1 MRIRNAKEV
10 GERRKSGNERKVL
23 KESFSFYTNS
33 NEDGGLRNDDESC
46 EESGAQNFGKK
57 KYMNNKE
64 HSNVVGISSRSR
76 TCSLC
81 LEARNVTEFHTIWS
95 CGCSFCRPC
104 LSQYLMT
111 CIQGNIN
118 VPFLAC
124 PSADCHQT
132 KFKSGK
138 SSQPTSA
145 VKQVLSRTFTSLIHD
160 VNSTSS
166 GCNLEN
172 KFSRQEIE
180 MLVDEKCFDLYLK
193 LKTEF
198 EVEMDPNRT
207 FCPSVDCENICIIS
221 KSMIVSTDPIQLKS
235 TNSSVMISSLSVS
248 STLSSLAA
256 ASSSAVS
263 SVIKKGSH
271 YHFVSKETDAIPVL
285 CNKCDRTFCCKCRK
299 QPFHF
304 GSGCTR
310 PSLDQ
315 SSSFLIPGLDG
326 NDGPE
331 IKRCPRCSIWIERE
345 DGCAQMMCRKCR
357 HVFCWFCLQSLEV
370 RIRIILFTFANPI
383 SSHK

>member
-1 MRIRNAKEV
+1 MF
-10 GERRKSGNERKVL
+10 GM
-23 KESFSFYTNS
+23 
-33 NEDGGLRNDDESC
+33 
-46 EESGAQNFGKK
+46 EEEEK
-57 KYMNNKE
+57 MNNKE
-64 HSNVVGISSRSR
+64 NRLDVRGIPRRGRKR

-81 LEARNVTEFHTIWS
+81 LEMRNAAEFHTIWS

-104 LSQYLMT
+104 LSQYLST
-111 CIQGNIN
+111 CIRENMN
-118 VPFLAC
+118 VPFLSC
-124 PSADCHQT
+124 PSADCP
-132 KFKSGK
+132 KIRFKSAVK
-138 SSQPTSA
+138 SQSTSA
-145 VKQVLSRTFTSLIHD
+145 VKHVLSRTFTSLIQD
-160 VNSTSS
+160 SFNGAVT
-166 GCNLEN
+166 GDERGNLEN

-193 LKTEF
+193 LKTEY

-207 FCPSVDCENICIIS
+207 FCPSIDCENICVIS
-221 KSMIVSTDPIQLKS
+221 KSMIVTANPVHQIKS

-263 SVIKKGSH
+263 SVIKKSSVVVGGGG
-271 YHFVSKETDAIPVL
+271 FVSKESDALPVL
-285 CNKCDRTFCCKCRK
+285 CNKCDRTFCCRCRE

-304 GSGCTR
+304 GSPCSR

-315 SSSFLIPGLDG
+315 SNLLHPPL
-326 NDGPE
+326 DGPE

-370 RIRIILFTFANPI
+370 
-383 SSHK
+383 